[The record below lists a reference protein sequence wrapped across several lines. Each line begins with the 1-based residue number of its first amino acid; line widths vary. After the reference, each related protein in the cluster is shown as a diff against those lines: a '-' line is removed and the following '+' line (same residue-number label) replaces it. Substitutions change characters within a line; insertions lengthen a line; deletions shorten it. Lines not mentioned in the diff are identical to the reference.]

1 MDGKSPGIGVGLAGG
16 STNLTEETMI
26 HRNSIR
32 KAFLGL
38 LVVVLTWSGQA
49 YSQTSARV
57 FVVPP
62 NDAIHMASGGTSW
75 CIQMEPVNGSF
86 QLTDINLC
94 SVTLSSPGNGSVNS
108 INYNCTKPTLIEDA
122 DGNGVQDIRFCFTKT
137 AMAPL
142 FDHLHG
148 NSPKTVQMLLS
159 GLLNNGSNVGGSVL
173 VTLYLHQ

>member
-1 MDGKSPGIGVGLAGG
+1 
-16 STNLTEETMI
+16 MI

>member
-1 MDGKSPGIGVGLAGG
+1 
-16 STNLTEETMI
+16 MI
-26 HRNSIR
+26 HRDSIR

-49 YSQTSARV
+49 YSQTPARV

-62 NDAIHMASGGTSW
+62 NNVIHMASGGSSW

-94 SVTLSSPGNGSVNS
+94 TVTLSSPGNGSVNS
-108 INYNCTKPTLIEDA
+108 INYDCTKPTVVGDA
-122 DGNGVQDIRFCFTKT
+122 DGNGVQDVRFCFLKT

-148 NSPKTVQMLLS
+148 NSPKTVQMLVS
-159 GLLNNGSNVGGSVL
+159 GLLNNGSNVGGNVL